1 MKKNNHPIVVVEW
14 FDALN
19 DVEWRDIKTLRSPT
33 TTAHAVR
40 SVGFLVHQ
48 TKRVIVLAHGVDND
62 GAAES
67 TMTIPRDWCQK
78 IKRIA

>member
-1 MKKNNHPIVVVEW
+1 MATKKFPVVTVEW

-19 DVEWRDIKTLRSPT
+19 DVEWRDIKALRSPT
-33 TTAHAVR
+33 ATAHAVT
-40 SVGFLVHQ
+40 SVGFLIHQ